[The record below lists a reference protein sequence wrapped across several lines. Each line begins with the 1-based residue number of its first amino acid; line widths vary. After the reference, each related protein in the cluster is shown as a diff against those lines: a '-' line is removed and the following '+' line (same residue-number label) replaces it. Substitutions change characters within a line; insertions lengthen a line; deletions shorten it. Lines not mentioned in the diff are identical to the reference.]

1 MKSELGSV
9 DISPPLSSG
18 YGEMSTEPNPIQCP
32 DCVYPGK
39 QRSNSAAGLCS
50 KPAPKDCWGRPMP
63 TLVALQM

>member
-1 MKSELGSV
+1 MANSHVQG
-9 DISPPLSSG
+9 LSLRTRG
-18 YGEMSTEPNPIQCP
+18 NHIMTNPIQCP